1 MQIRLLSAND
11 VRAALPM
18 PKAIEAMRLAFGQLS
33 AGQAV
38 MPLRSRLHTDD
49 GLTLFMPA
57 YLKQSNAFAVKVVSV
72 YTGNVAHGLPAVL
85 GAVLVI
91 DPHTG
96 APLALMDGA
105 SLTAIRTGAGG
116 GLAAQL
122 LAREDARTVA
132 LFGASVQARAQ
143 LQAVMAVRDITHVYI
158 ISRSAES
165 AQALAAEV
173 TTWPHVPIIV
183 PNVPPSKAVR
193 EADIVITATS
203 SETPVFDGN
212 DLKPG
217 AHITAVGAHTA
228 TTREVDEVTMRRATR
243 LIVDSREA
251 AGAEAGDL
259 LLANVAAHA
268 ELGEIVNRTQPGRTS
283 PGDITFFKSVGLAVQ
298 DAAAAA
304 AVLAEAEAR
313 GLGTLVEL

>member
-1 MQIRLLSAND
+1 MQLRLLSAND

-33 AGQAV
+33 AGQVV
-38 MPLRSRLHTDD
+38 MPLRSRLQTDD

-72 YTGNVAHGLPAVL
+72 YTSNAARGLPAVL

-132 LFGASVQARAQ
+132 LFGAGVQARAQ
-143 LQAVMAVRDITHVYI
+143 LQAVMAVRDITHVYVV
-158 ISRSAES
+158 SRSTES
-165 AQALAAEV
+165 AQALAAEI
-173 TTWPHVPIIV
+173 TTWPHAPIVVPDV
-183 PNVPPSKAVR
+183 PASKAVR
-193 EADIVITATS
+193 EADIVIMATS

-212 DLKPG
+212 DLRAG

-243 LIVDSREA
+243 LVVDSREA

-259 LLANVAAHA
+259 LLANVVPHA
-268 ELGEIVNRTQPGRTS
+268 ELGEIVNSTQPGRTS
-283 PGDITFFKSVGLAVQ
+283 PEDITFFKSVGLAVQ
-298 DAAAAA
+298 DVAAAA

-313 GLGTLVEL
+313 GLGVVVDL